1 MNISKRRFA
10 LALPSLAVATLLPRG
25 ARAQAPAWKP
35 TKAVEFIVPA
45 GPGGALDAVARMMKQ
60 GFDTTGILGQPF
72 IVIDKPGGN
81 GKIAFN
87 TLQQREGDG
96 HTLSINTHGYLSNY
110 IGGNL
115 DILPHRDLTPL
126 CVLLDETITTV
137 VRPDSPYKN
146 VQELV
151 AQFRKKP
158 ESLSIAVAASV
169 GNHIHVA
176 IAKALKAGGVDIS
189 KLTVVAF
196 RSSGES
202 LSAMIGGNVDVVAA
216 STPNVV
222 NLFQAGRIKLLAVS
236 SGERLG
242 GALANVPTWREQ
254 GIDSVFQSALGVVGP
269 KGMTAAQIAFWDR
282 AYRQVV
288 ETEEWKRQL
297 EFNQSKAHFL
307 GHAEA
312 VKFYEEEYVQ
322 MHTLLQEMG
331 LAKR

>member
-1 MNISKRRFA
+1 MIIRNRRSCWRHWFA
-10 LALPSLAVATLLPRG
+10 AFLFGLCG
-25 ARAQAPAWKP
+25 AAAAQAWKP
-35 TKAVEFIVPA
+35 AKPVEFIVPA
-45 GPGGALDAVARMMKQ
+45 GPGGALDAVARLMKQ
-60 GFDTTGILGQPF
+60 GFDTTGALGQPF

-115 DILPHRDLTPL
+115 EILPHRDLTPI
-126 CVLLDETITTV
+126 CVLLDETITV
-137 VRPDSPYKN
+137 VVKPDSPYKTIG
-146 VQELV
+146 ELV
-151 AQFRKKP
+151 AQFKRKP

-176 IAKALKAGGVDIS
+176 IAKGLKAGGVDIS

-202 LSAMIGGNVDVVAA
+202 LSALIGGNVDVVAA

-236 SGERLG
+236 SAERLG
-242 GALANVPTWREQ
+242 GALASVPTWKES

-269 KGMTAAQIAFWDR
+269 KGMTPAQIAFWEQ
-282 AYRQVV
+282 AYRQVT
-288 ETEEWKRQL
+288 ETPEWKKQL
-297 EFNQSKAHFL
+297 EFNQSKPHFL
-307 GHAEA
+307 GHADA
-312 VKFYEEEYVQ
+312 ARFYEEEYGQ
-322 MHTLLQEMG
+322 MRTLLQEMG
-331 LAKR
+331 LAKK